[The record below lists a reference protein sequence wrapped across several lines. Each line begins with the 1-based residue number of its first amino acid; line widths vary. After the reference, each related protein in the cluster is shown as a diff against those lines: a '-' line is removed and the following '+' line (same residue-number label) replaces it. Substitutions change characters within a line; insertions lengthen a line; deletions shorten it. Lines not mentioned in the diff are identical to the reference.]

1 LIIILVRNQGLKKE
15 TGLIRQK
22 TYSVLG
28 LFVLVFFFHMTASP
42 LRAWAFEKTST
53 VPVGEHLSLGIIAEY
68 YFSSHTSYEFGNPF
82 PPYQN
87 PLSRLE
93 FPLDSWWAGAKLR
106 AGFPRF
112 SLGLKALTNLSPEA
126 YGRMRDSDWDD
137 DNNPNRKTI
146 YSESSSRLDP
156 SYFVEIDLDMKVSD
170 WLHWP
175 SRLDLRPVI
184 GFRWQQF
191 NIVTHDGSQLTVGE
205 PPAPLPGDT
214 LRFEQ
219 TYRQIFLGLRG
230 DLDLGKWAWLTR
242 LTTLFQ
248 VDWAYVE
255 GHNQDHH
262 LLRQGARY
270 TYDDTTGQA
279 WHGAIGL
286 KAGLS
291 RHLALTLKTDFVR
304 IVTTGTHRLVN
315 APLGIDLKWSNGV
328 NVWSDQNSI
337 SLNLDYTF

>member
-1 LIIILVRNQGLKKE
+1 
-15 TGLIRQK
+15 LIRK
-22 TYSVLG
+22 KIYTVLG
-28 LFVLVFFFHMTASP
+28 LSVLVFLFQMTASP
-42 LRAWAFEKTST
+42 LRAGALEKTSA
-53 VPVGEHLSLGIIAEY
+53 VPLGAHLSLGVIAQY
-68 YFSSHTSYEFGNPF
+68 YFSSHTSYEFGNPL
-82 PPYQN
+82 PPFQN

-93 FPLDSWWAGAKLR
+93 FPLDSWWAGVELKAS
-106 AGFPRF
+106 FPRF
-112 SLGLKALTNLSPEA
+112 SVGLKALTNLSQEA

-137 DNNPNRKTI
+137 ENNPKLKTI
-146 YSESSSRLDP
+146 YSESSSHLDP
-156 SYFVEIDLDMKVSD
+156 SYFVEIDMDMKVSD
-170 WLHWP
+170 WVPLP

-191 NIVTHDGSQLTVGE
+191 NLVTHDGTQLTVGE
-205 PPAPLPGDT
+205 PPVPLPGDT

-219 TYRQIFLGLRG
+219 TYKQVFIGLRG

-248 VDWAYVE
+248 IDWAYVE

-270 TYDDTTGQA
+270 TYDDTYGYA

-291 RHLALTLKTDFVR
+291 PRLALTLKTDFVR
-304 IVTTGTHRLVN
+304 IVTTGTQRLVN
-315 APLGIDLKWSNGV
+315 APVGIDLKWSNGV

-337 SLNLDYTF
+337 SLMLDYTF